1 MSENASSPN
10 PLQLLISLK
19 KYITMIR
26 DASGVQR
33 ENRLKKNIEEILI
46 SIEDRV
52 FSIDLHTIQQTV

>member
-1 MSENASSPN
+1 
-10 PLQLLISLK
+10 
-19 KYITMIR
+19 MIR